1 MSKIFY
7 DHLLELEKI
16 DKQIKK
22 IAKTKEEREEIWAII
37 DEIIHHKAIG
47 CVLEKLPREN
57 HVEFLEMF
65 HSSPHD
71 EDRIFGYLKEK
82 VGNNVEEI
90 LKLELGNLA
99 FELLQEIAP
108 IRK

>member
-1 MSKIFY
+1 MSKVFY

-22 IAKTKEEREEIWAII
+22 IAKTKEEREEIWSII
-37 DEIIHHKAIG
+37 DEIVHHKAIG
-47 CVLEKLPREN
+47 CVLDKLPREN
-57 HVEFLEMF
+57 HDEFLEMF

-108 IRK
+108 SRK